1 MKYLLTYEQVEK
13 MAGELFTKKYKKEC
27 KVSRIY
33 IEDRFDEDTEYWE
46 LNRMIGEY
54 EVKAK
59 ISSEE
64 FKKIICNEL
73 KIDATKVRT
82 AYEGIYIEGEEID
95 MLNNKNDKENLVVV
109 IDMVNGFV
117 KEGALAA
124 PTIQRIV
131 PRIKEILEENEK
143 DENGLN
149 VIVRDTH
156 PKDAI
161 EFKTYGE
168 HCIEGTKEV
177 ELIDELKPYAKNA
190 IDFTKNSTNFMLANG
205 VIPFLEKCYK
215 LKRIAF
221 VGCLSEV
228 CVKNAAITARNYFD
242 QVNRDVEVG
251 VYADAIDTFNAP
263 GHDADEVT
271 LRALADMEANG
282 VKIYRK

>member
-1 MKYLLTYEQVEK
+1 MEYLVKYEQFEEI
-13 MAGELFTKKYKKEC
+13 ASELFTKKYKKEC
-27 KVSRIY
+27 KVSHIY
-33 IEDRFDEDTEYWE
+33 IEDRFDDATEYWSVI
-46 LNRMIGEY
+46 RKIGKYDVE
-54 EVKAK
+54 AK
-59 ISSEE
+59 INCEE
-64 FKKIICNEL
+64 FMKIMCNEL
-73 KIDATKVRT
+73 NINTTKVRT
-82 AYEGIYIEGEEID
+82 SYEGIYIEGEEIN
-95 MLNNKNDKENLVVV
+95 MLDNNIDKENLVVV

-131 PRIKEILEENEK
+131 PRMKEILEENEK
-143 DENGLN
+143 DERGLN
-149 VIVRDTH
+149 VIVRDAH
-156 PKDAI
+156 PKNAI

-168 HCIEGTKEV
+168 HCVEGTKEV
-177 ELIDELKPYAKNA
+177 ELIDELKPFENNA

-242 QVNRDVEVG
+242 QVNRDVEVL

>member
-1 MKYLLTYEQVEK
+1 MKYKVTYKQVEK
-13 MAGELFTKKYKKEC
+13 IASELFTRKYGKDC
-27 KVSRIY
+27 KVSY
-33 IEDRFDEDTEYWE
+33 ICEDERYNDVTKYWKIVR
-46 LNRMIGEY
+46 NISGY
-54 EVKAK
+54 EVEAK
-59 ISSEE
+59 VSCDE

-73 KIDATKVRT
+73 KIDINKVEE
-82 AYEGIYIEGEEID
+82 YCDDIYIEGEVID
-95 MLNNKNDKENLVVV
+95 MLNNRNEVENLVVV

-124 PTIQRIV
+124 PSIQKII

-143 DENGLN
+143 DEKGLN

-161 EFKTYGE
+161 EFKTFGA
-168 HCIEGTKEV
+168 HCVEGTDEV
-177 ELIDELKPYAKNA
+177 ELVDELKPFEEKAV
-190 IDFTKNSTNFMLANG
+190 DFPKNSTNFMLADG
-205 VIPFLEKCYK
+205 VIPFLENCYK

-263 GHDADEVT
+263 GHVAEEVT
-271 LRALADMEANG
+271 ERALADMEANG
-282 VKIYRK
+282 VKVYRK